1 MSQPAGRPPQPFGLM
16 LIGGFKFV
24 SGLLLVAL
32 GIGLFRDAH
41 ADLEKQAEHLVAALK
56 LDPDSHFIH
65 LAIEKISGISPR
77 KLRAIGVGTFLY
89 ALLYLAEG
97 GGLLLR
103 KPWAEYLTVVA
114 TGLFIPLEIYEVF
127 QKTNAVRIG
136 LLVLNLAIVAYVA
149 YQLYRKKR
157 GEAGA
162 GPAPAV
168 DPVT

>member
-41 ADLEKQAEHLVAALK
+41 ADLAGQAGRFVAALK
-56 LDPDSHFIH
+56 LDPENHFLH
-65 LAIEKISGISPR
+65 LVIEKVSGISPG
-77 KLRAIGVGTFLY
+77 KLRTIGVGTFLY

-114 TGLFIPLEIYEVF
+114 TGLFIPLEIYEVAE
-127 QKTNAVRIG
+127 QANAIRIG
-136 LLVLNLAIVAYVA
+136 LLVLNLAIVAYVV
-149 YQLYRKKR
+149 YQLRKKKR
-157 GEAGA
+157 GEVGT
-162 GPAPAV
+162 GTAPAGN
-168 DPVT
+168 PVT